1 MADTDKNIYS
11 LVLSD
16 DVIDEIDSMA
26 RSAGL
31 SRSAMVNQILAE
43 KTRCITP
50 EMRVK
55 QITNAIRE
63 AVGGEFYL
71 AQQPSPATVA
81 CRTALKYRYKPTLR
95 YSVELFAVARKRTGE
110 LKVSVRSQS
119 GQLNDDLTGF
129 FQCWVKLEQKYLADK
144 ITRDLMFRIEP
155 GKFVRTLDL
164 PPKEVSDEKLG
175 QAVAAYM
182 EMLDETM
189 KLYFSYLPD
198 AVSGARAAERCYV
211 RLLPEQEF
219 II

>member
-129 FQCWVKLEQKYLADK
+129 FQCWVKLEQKYLAD
-144 ITRDLMFRIEP
+144 RS
-155 GKFVRTLDL
+155 RT
-164 PPKEVSDEKLG
+164 
-175 QAVAAYM
+175 
-182 EMLDETM
+182 T
-189 KLYFSYLPD
+189 
-198 AVSGARAAERCYV
+198 
-211 RLLPEQEF
+211 
-219 II
+219 

>member
-144 ITRDLMFRIEP
+144 ITHDLMFRI
-155 GKFVRTLDL
+155 D
-164 PPKEVSDEKLG
+164 
-175 QAVAAYM
+175 
-182 EMLDETM
+182 
-189 KLYFSYLPD
+189 LPD

>member
-1 MADTDKNIYS
+1 VADTDKNIYS

-129 FQCWVKLEQKYLADK
+129 FQCWVKLEQKYY
-144 ITRDLMFRIEP
+144 
-155 GKFVRTLDL
+155 RTHSGWVGGL
-164 PPKEVSDEKLG
+164 KETK
-175 QAVAAYM
+175 Y
-182 EMLDETM
+182 
-189 KLYFSYLPD
+189 
-198 AVSGARAAERCYV
+198 
-211 RLLPEQEF
+211 RLLMQEKPEVAVRVAVRGMMPRNIVTKDSLKRLHIYAGEQHEHQAQKPELVK
-219 II
+219 

>member
-63 AVGGEFYL
+63 AGRRRVL
-71 AQQPSPATVA
+71 PSAA
-81 CRTALKYRYKPTLR
+81 A
-95 YSVELFAVARKRTGE
+95 
-110 LKVSVRSQS
+110 
-119 GQLNDDLTGF
+119 LTGDSRV
-129 FQCWVKLEQKYLADK
+129 QDGA
-144 ITRDLMFRIEP
+144 
-155 GKFVRTLDL
+155 
-164 PPKEVSDEKLG
+164 EVPL
-175 QAVAAYM
+175 
-182 EMLDETM
+182 
-189 KLYFSYLPD
+189 
-198 AVSGARAAERCYV
+198 
-211 RLLPEQEF
+211 
-219 II
+219 

>member
-129 FQCWVKLEQKYLADK
+129 FQCWVK
-144 ITRDLMFRIEP
+144 ITHDLMFRIEP
-155 GKFVRTLDL
+155 GKFVRTLNL

>member
-119 GQLNDDLTGF
+119 GQLNDERPERRSAGEPVSSSKLSVQRLASFRSFPIRCGPSYHIRRKKKSAFPRMERHF
-129 FQCWVKLEQKYLADK
+129 FNEF
-144 ITRDLMFRIEP
+144 TRP
-155 GKFVRTLDL
+155 C
-164 PPKEVSDEKLG
+164 
-175 QAVAAYM
+175 
-182 EMLDETM
+182 
-189 KLYFSYLPD
+189 
-198 AVSGARAAERCYV
+198 GAPCCG
-211 RLLPEQEF
+211 
-219 II
+219 

>member
-1 MADTDKNIYS
+1 MEITDKSIYS

-16 DVIDEIDSMA
+16 DVIDEIDVMA
-26 RSAGL
+26 RNAGI

-43 KTRCITP
+43 RTSCVTP

-63 AVGGEFYL
+63 AVGGEFWL

-119 GQLNDDLTGF
+119 DQLNEDLSGF
-129 FQCWVKLEQKYLADK
+129 FHCWTQLEQKYIADR
-144 ITRDLMFRIEP
+144 ITHDLTFRIEP
-155 GKFVRTLDL
+155 GKFTRTLDL
-164 PPKEVSDEKLG
+164 PPKDVSDARLG
-175 QAVAAYM
+175 QAVADYM
-182 EMLDETM
+182 EMLDEVM

-198 AVSGARAAERCYV
+198 AAGAAKAAERSYAS
-211 RLLPEQEF
+211 LLPEQEF